1 MTVKRTRQIGPR
13 NRRKRKTQKGG
24 NLFGTL
30 ARLGTKAL
38 ALTGLLKKGLGVG
51 VQALNSEIAK
61 KLVDERI
68 KHAQEPYRL
77 ETSKIKDK
85 SVKRI

>member
-1 MTVKRTRQIGPR
+1 MSWRNLSRSVTVKRTRQIGPR

-38 ALTGLLKKGLGVG
+38 TLTGLLKKGLGVG
-51 VQALNSEIAK
+51 VQALNSEIGK
-61 KLVDERI
+61 KLIDEAI
-68 KHAQEPYRL
+68 KHAL
-77 ETSKIKDK
+77 ELYC
-85 SVKRI
+85 